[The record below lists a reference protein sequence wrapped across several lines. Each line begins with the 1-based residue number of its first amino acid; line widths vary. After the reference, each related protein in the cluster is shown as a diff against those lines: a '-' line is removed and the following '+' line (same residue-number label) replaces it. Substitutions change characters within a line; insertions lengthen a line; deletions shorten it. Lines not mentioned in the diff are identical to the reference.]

1 TCAPC
6 TQQNS
11 EPGTTARESCVMAA
25 TSVLAGSPR
34 TSSTSTPPS
43 SWSSSKEGPYRFGVG
58 DGLSVV
64 GVLAAA
70 AGGEGT
76 VGAGWPGLGV
86 TGAAVGP
93 PASRSAAA
101 AAAESCGTA
110 TVVAT
115 EGGGTLN
122 RRSP

>member
-1 TCAPC
+1 M
-6 TQQNS
+6 QQNR

-64 GVLAAA
+64 GVVVGAV
-70 AGGEGT
+70 GVVGV
-76 VGAGWPGLGV
+76 VGAGWPGLGA
-86 TGAAVGP
+86 TGATVPP

-101 AAAESCGTA
+101 ADAESWGTA
-110 TVVAT
+110 TIVPCD
-115 EGGGTLN
+115 GGGTRK
-122 RRSP
+122 RRRP

>member
-1 TCAPC
+1 RASGTSIWVSSTGTTYSSSRATPRAATASRANRWPSTRAPG

-43 SWSSSKEGPYRFGVG
+43 SWSSSKEEPYRVGVG

-64 GVLAAA
+64 GVLAAT
-70 AGGEGT
+70 AG
-76 VGAGWPGLGV
+76 
-86 TGAAVGP
+86 
-93 PASRSAAA
+93 
-101 AAAESCGTA
+101 
-110 TVVAT
+110 
-115 EGGGTLN
+115 EGGGEDGPVA
-122 RRSP
+122 R